1 MFPDKTRLTWTGGTC
16 ALTFNVYRQ
25 TVSKLVDAD
34 MNGLA
39 DDYGSCFMTGLVVPE
54 SPCGSTPPVSQMNT
68 YLVTGKNGV
77 GEGSLGFNSN
87 LQERPNLTPC
97 P

>member
-1 MFPDKTRLTWTGGTC
+1 MH
-16 ALTFNVYRQ
+16 A
-25 TVSKLVDAD
+25 
-34 MNGLA
+34 
-39 DDYGSCFMTGLVVPE
+39 
-54 SPCGSTPPVSQMNT
+54 
-68 YLVTGKNGV
+68 YLVTGENPV